1 MAIRSPKELKMH
13 ETIIRSLASVYK
25 GKGATQVLTNLDEE
39 NKAVVNGVT
48 VDLIVKNPFPLHFK
62 IETETSVKEGEA
74 IAWKSI
80 SEKIGTFFLMVPEPL
95 KQEALRIINK
105 NNIKNI
111 RLCYYKVVDN
121 KLKFINLP

>member
-1 MAIRSPKELKMH
+1 MAIRSAKEAKMH
-13 ETIIRSLASVYK
+13 EIIIKSLASVYESR
-25 GKGATQVLTNLDEE
+25 GASKILTNLEG
-39 NKAVVNGVT
+39 NNNAVVDGIT
-48 VDLIVKNPFPLHFK
+48 VDLIVKNPFPMHFK

-111 RLCYYKVVDN
+111 RLCYYKIVDN

>member
-1 MAIRSPKELKMH
+1 MAIRSPKEAKMH
-13 ETIIRSLASVYK
+13 ETIIRSLVSIYN
-25 GKGATQVLTNLDEE
+25 GKGASQILTNLDEE
-39 NKAVVNGVT
+39 SNAVVNGIT
-48 VDLIVKNPFPLHFK
+48 LDLIVKNPFPLYFK

-80 SEKIGTFFLMVPEPL
+80 SEKIGTFFLVVPEPL
-95 KQEALRIINK
+95 KQEAMRIINK

-111 RLCYYKVVDN
+111 RLSYYKIVEN